1 MMTWYFS
8 MSKKYMLR
16 VFIIIWIILLTILTN
31 RQPFIF
37 IHIYLP
43 YLYPILLMIFLTLY
57 LQRPYIPFLFELQ
70 KKNKNVLLKEMFIQG
85 FHLVLLVF
93 IFCCIHM
100 FIMVLY
106 DITFKLDE
114 VMMLHVSSLYLYGL
128 FHPILT
134 PVFYKIIGFILFFIS
149 HHFLLD
155 ISMYELY
162 TFLFILPIH
171 DHQIVIV
178 ILSFFVIQVIHYI
191 SLVKK
196 AL

>member
-1 MMTWYFS
+1 
-8 MSKKYMLR
+8 
-16 VFIIIWIILLTILTN
+16 
-31 RQPFIF
+31 
-37 IHIYLP
+37 
-43 YLYPILLMIFLTLY
+43 
-57 LQRPYIPFLFELQ
+57 
-70 KKNKNVLLKEMFIQG
+70 MFIQG

-155 ISMYELY
+155 TSMYELY

-196 AL
+196 ALWVDIQEPFMYNKHAVESSVCSPDDSFIGKKSRKN

>member
-1 MMTWYFS
+1 MTWYFS

-70 KKNKNVLLKEMFIQG
+70 KKNKNVLLKEMFIQE
-85 FHLVLLVF
+85 FHIVLLVF
-93 IFCCIHM
+93 IFCCIHI

-106 DITFKLDE
+106 DITFKLNE

-134 PVFYKIIGFILFFIS
+134 SVFYKIIGFILFFFS

-171 DHQIVIV
+171 NHQIIIV
-178 ILSFFVIQVIHYI
+178 TLSFLVIQVIHYI
-191 SLVKK
+191 FLVKK

>member
-8 MSKKYMLR
+8 TSKKYMIR

-31 RQPFIF
+31 RLPFVF

-43 YLYPILLMIFLTLY
+43 YLYPILLVLFMTLY
-57 LQRPYIPFLFELQ
+57 LQRPYISFLFELQ
-70 KKNKNVLLKEMFIQG
+70 KKNKNVLLKEMVIQS
-85 FHLVLLVF
+85 FHLVLLVL

-100 FIMVLY
+100 FIMILH

-114 VMMLHVSSLYLYGL
+114 VMMVHVSSLYLYGL

-134 PVFYKIIGFILFFIS
+134 PVFYKIIGFTLLFIS

-155 ISMYELY
+155 IFMYELY
-162 TFLFILPIH
+162 TFLFILPFH
-171 DHQIVIV
+171 NHQIVIV
-178 ILSFFVIQVIHYI
+178 TLSFLVIQIIHYI
-191 SLVKK
+191 SLLKK